1 MPARAAT
8 TAPKDPCATLP
19 GAGRRPASED
29 RHCLVVGATLAVVG
43 AAVAPRRARFDAL
56 IARNTI
62 TFEHAMIAKGA
73 SPAEAK
79 RLAHLKVQ
87 QDQAAAAPPQHYSI
101 GTRTSPYQHN
111 DDNHD
116 DNHDDDNDAIIE
128 EYRTKRLMQ
137 LQRGNVIPISR
148 TEWSEE
154 VNRASES
161 QWVVILLTSASSAPN
176 LNPYHKDQCLKVE
189 TDVVPHLAG
198 KFGEVKWVSIPSRA
212 AIENWPDEN
221 LPTLFCYRRG
231 ELQCQLVGLA
241 EFGCIHADD
250 LEYKLGKMGVLES
263 NIEVDPR
270 LECVILDGGERRIL
284 DHEHIVRLRRVAL
297 RRRVGRLIRLQ
308 DLH

>member
-1 MPARAAT
+1 MQGRGVTNYSIDKPSHSFT
-8 TAPKDPCATLP
+8 TNTDQF
-19 GAGRRPASED
+19 D
-29 RHCLVVGATLAVVG
+29 
-43 AAVAPRRARFDAL
+43 DAL

-79 RLAHLKVQ
+79 RLADLKVQ

-101 GTRTSPYQHN
+101 GTRTTPYQHN
-111 DDNHD
+111 DEND

-161 QWVVILLTSASSAPN
+161 QWVVILLTSAASAPN

-198 KFGEVKWVSIPSRA
+198 KFSEVKWVSIPSKA

-221 LPTLFCYRRG
+221 LPTVFCYRRG

-263 NIEVDPR
+263 NIEVDPQISR
-270 LECVILDGGERRIL
+270 GVHDTDNMKGRGSSTRTAPSSYGRSKFQGGMATFATNDSDDCLSDYDEV
-284 DHEHIVRLRRVAL
+284 D
-297 RRRVGRLIRLQ
+297 
-308 DLH
+308 